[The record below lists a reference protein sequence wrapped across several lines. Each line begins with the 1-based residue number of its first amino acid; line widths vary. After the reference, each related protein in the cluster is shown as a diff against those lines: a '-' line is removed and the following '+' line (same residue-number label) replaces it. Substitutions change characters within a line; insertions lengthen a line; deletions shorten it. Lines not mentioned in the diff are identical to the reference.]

1 MIDINTAVKIT
12 ERKQKKC
19 KKDTTEKDYQRF
31 LKYLSKKIIKACKKG
46 NFDYC
51 FDATCER
58 KILDR
63 LKIDLNNNGYK
74 VNIHGPFYGL
84 DVYWEIRVS
93 WEEWGRIKMSENE
106 IDYKQKYN
114 DLIAHIP
121 TTPFITSPMG
131 DLPVTSTTV
140 RNLLDKL
147 IKTEEENHSLSKQ
160 LYDLNIYINTIE
172 EIQNN
177 STKHLVDLIKKDIPE
192 EYHKQID
199 ETTNIFLGVQN
210 GKI

>member
-1 MIDINTAVKIT
+1 
-12 ERKQKKC
+12 
-19 KKDTTEKDYQRF
+19 
-31 LKYLSKKIIKACKKG
+31 
-46 NFDYC
+46 
-51 FDATCER
+51 
-58 KILDR
+58 
-63 LKIDLNNNGYK
+63 
-74 VNIHGPFYGL
+74 
-84 DVYWEIRVS
+84 
-93 WEEWGRIKMSENE
+93 MSENE

-114 DLIAHIP
+114 DLIAHIN

-160 LYDLNIYINTIE
+160 LYNLNLYINNFE
-172 EIQNN
+172 EIQDNN
-177 STKHLVDLIKKDIPE
+177 TRHLIGLIKKDIPE

>member
-1 MIDINTAVKIT
+1 
-12 ERKQKKC
+12 
-19 KKDTTEKDYQRF
+19 
-31 LKYLSKKIIKACKKG
+31 
-46 NFDYC
+46 
-51 FDATCER
+51 
-58 KILDR
+58 
-63 LKIDLNNNGYK
+63 
-74 VNIHGPFYGL
+74 
-84 DVYWEIRVS
+84 
-93 WEEWGRIKMSENE
+93 MSENE

-114 DLIAHIP
+114 DLIAHIN

-147 IKTEEENHSLSKQ
+147 IKTEKENHSLSKQ

-177 STKHLVDLIKKDIPE
+177 NTKHLIELIKKDIPE

-199 ETTNIFLGVQN
+199 ETTNRFLGVQN

>member
-1 MIDINTAVKIT
+1 
-12 ERKQKKC
+12 
-19 KKDTTEKDYQRF
+19 
-31 LKYLSKKIIKACKKG
+31 
-46 NFDYC
+46 
-51 FDATCER
+51 
-58 KILDR
+58 
-63 LKIDLNNNGYK
+63 
-74 VNIHGPFYGL
+74 
-84 DVYWEIRVS
+84 
-93 WEEWGRIKMSENE
+93 
-106 IDYKQKYN
+106 
-114 DLIAHIP
+114 
-121 TTPFITSPMG
+121 MG

-177 STKHLVDLIKKDIPE
+177 NTKHLIDLIKKDIPE

>member
-1 MIDINTAVKIT
+1 
-12 ERKQKKC
+12 
-19 KKDTTEKDYQRF
+19 
-31 LKYLSKKIIKACKKG
+31 
-46 NFDYC
+46 
-51 FDATCER
+51 
-58 KILDR
+58 
-63 LKIDLNNNGYK
+63 
-74 VNIHGPFYGL
+74 
-84 DVYWEIRVS
+84 
-93 WEEWGRIKMSENE
+93 MSENE

-114 DLIAHIP
+114 DLIAYIN

-147 IKTEEENHSLSKQ
+147 MKTEEENHSLSKQ

-177 STKHLVDLIKKDIPE
+177 NTKHLIDLIKKDIPE

>member
-1 MIDINTAVKIT
+1 MKLKGRQT
-12 ERKQKKC
+12 EAFADALC
-19 KKDTTEKDYQRF
+19 K
-31 LKYLSKKIIKACKKG
+31 SKKMNEEKEIGLCAYKSMNIEEIK
-46 NFDYC
+46 
-51 FDATCER
+51 
-58 KILDR
+58 
-63 LKIDLNNNGYK
+63 
-74 VNIHGPFYGL
+74 
-84 DVYWEIRVS
+84 
-93 WEEWGRIKMSENE
+93 NE

-114 DLIAHIP
+114 DLIAHIN

-147 IKTEEENHSLSKQ
+147 IKTEEENRDLRKQ
-160 LYDLNIYINTIE
+160 IYDLNIYINTIE
-172 EIQNN
+172 EIQDNN
-177 STKHLVDLIKKDIPE
+177 TKHLIDLIKKDIPE

>member
-1 MIDINTAVKIT
+1 
-12 ERKQKKC
+12 
-19 KKDTTEKDYQRF
+19 
-31 LKYLSKKIIKACKKG
+31 
-46 NFDYC
+46 
-51 FDATCER
+51 
-58 KILDR
+58 
-63 LKIDLNNNGYK
+63 
-74 VNIHGPFYGL
+74 
-84 DVYWEIRVS
+84 
-93 WEEWGRIKMSENE
+93 MSEEE
-106 IDYKQKYN
+106 IDYRQKYN
-114 DLIAHIP
+114 DLIVHIN
-121 TTPFITSPMG
+121 TVPFITSPMG

-160 LYDLNIYINTIE
+160 LYDLNLYINTIE

-177 STKHLVDLIKKDIPE
+177 NTKHLIDLIKKDIPE

>member
-1 MIDINTAVKIT
+1 
-12 ERKQKKC
+12 
-19 KKDTTEKDYQRF
+19 
-31 LKYLSKKIIKACKKG
+31 
-46 NFDYC
+46 
-51 FDATCER
+51 
-58 KILDR
+58 
-63 LKIDLNNNGYK
+63 
-74 VNIHGPFYGL
+74 
-84 DVYWEIRVS
+84 
-93 WEEWGRIKMSENE
+93 
-106 IDYKQKYN
+106 
-114 DLIAHIP
+114 
-121 TTPFITSPMG
+121 MG

-177 STKHLVDLIKKDIPE
+177 NTKHLVDLIKKDIPE

-199 ETTNIFLGVQN
+199 KTTNIFRGVQN

>member
-1 MIDINTAVKIT
+1 MKLKG
-12 ERKQKKC
+12 KQA
-19 KKDTTEKDYQRF
+19 DAFVDA
-31 LKYLSKKIIKACKKG
+31 LSKSEEMNEEKESGLCAYKSMNTEEIK
-46 NFDYC
+46 
-51 FDATCER
+51 
-58 KILDR
+58 
-63 LKIDLNNNGYK
+63 
-74 VNIHGPFYGL
+74 
-84 DVYWEIRVS
+84 
-93 WEEWGRIKMSENE
+93 NE

-114 DLIAHIP
+114 DLIAHIN
-121 TTPFITSPMG
+121 TVPFITSPMG

-147 IKTEEENHSLSKQ
+147 IKTEEENRDLSDQ
-160 LYDLNIYINTIE
+160 LYNLNLYINTIE

-177 STKHLVDLIKKDIPE
+177 NTKHLIDLIKKDIPK

>member
-1 MIDINTAVKIT
+1 
-12 ERKQKKC
+12 
-19 KKDTTEKDYQRF
+19 
-31 LKYLSKKIIKACKKG
+31 
-46 NFDYC
+46 
-51 FDATCER
+51 
-58 KILDR
+58 
-63 LKIDLNNNGYK
+63 
-74 VNIHGPFYGL
+74 
-84 DVYWEIRVS
+84 
-93 WEEWGRIKMSENE
+93 
-106 IDYKQKYN
+106 
-114 DLIAHIP
+114 
-121 TTPFITSPMG
+121 MG

-147 IKTEEENHSLSKQ
+147 IKTEEENRSLNKQ

-177 STKHLVDLIKKDIPE
+177 NTKHFVDLIKKDIPE

>member
-1 MIDINTAVKIT
+1 MSRISNDFNEDEKYIDN
-12 ERKQKKC
+12 E
-19 KKDTTEKDYQRF
+19 E
-31 LKYLSKKIIKACKKG
+31 
-46 NFDYC
+46 
-51 FDATCER
+51 
-58 KILDR
+58 
-63 LKIDLNNNGYK
+63 
-74 VNIHGPFYGL
+74 
-84 DVYWEIRVS
+84 DV
-93 WEEWGRIKMSENE
+93 
-106 IDYKQKYN
+106 DYKRKYN
-114 DLIAHIP
+114 DLIASIT

-147 IKTEEENHSLSKQ
+147 IKTEEENHDLSKQ
-160 LYDLNIYINTIE
+160 LYDLNLYINNIE

-177 STKHLVDLIKKDIPE
+177 NTKHLIDLIKKDIPE